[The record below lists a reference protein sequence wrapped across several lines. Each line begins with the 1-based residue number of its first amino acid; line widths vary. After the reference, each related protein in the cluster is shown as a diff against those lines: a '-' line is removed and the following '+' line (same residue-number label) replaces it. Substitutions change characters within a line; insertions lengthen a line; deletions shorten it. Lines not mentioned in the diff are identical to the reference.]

1 MVNDS
6 EDSPRTGKKGLTE
19 QQLALR
25 TQVMSFFERLQ
36 SELGLSGLKKDVFA
50 ELIKQVNRDLDSGQ
64 KPYDPSLLRRFQQKN
79 PKVKQEIFERIKLA
93 IPGVRIWQKHPDV
106 RALYEEIFGLK
117 FAELAPNRA
126 IFNFQTDD
134 RRPLTEEDNIL
145 GDYLLF
151 RSEGIVGKSNN
162 LISRSFFRFYRH
174 RNGHIRSMGLWLDKA
189 HGYLSSKGWV
199 VNPDNYHLVVGHV
212 VDRIGENLVD
222 IRRGGGSTTMT
233 IRHSEPNRYTV
244 INRENDVPRI
254 QCAPVMHFRATSET
268 EPSYS
273 NGVLIRLYGVE
284 KEGGNADTPKAERY
298 HAIRQL
304 QEKLSDRCHPPL
316 TLHKAATQLAQA
328 TGFSSKV
335 FYQKSGEDGLPV
347 GLLVNR
353 PTVRATTPHTQDE
366 MELVFGANEFGD
378 FSEARIDTKRARGP
392 AGIHFTDI
400 DG

>member
-6 EDSPRTGKKGLTE
+6 EVSPRTGKKGLTE

-25 TQVMSFFERLQ
+25 TQVMSFFDRLQ

-50 ELIKQVNRDLDSGQ
+50 DLIEQVNRDLDDGQ

-117 FAELAPNRA
+117 FAELTPNRA
-126 IFNFQTDD
+126 IFNFQRDD
-134 RRPLTEEDNIL
+134 RRPLTEEDNLL

-151 RSEGIVGKSNN
+151 RSEGIIGKKSA
-162 LISRSFFRFYRH
+162 LVSRSFFRFYRH
-174 RNGHIRSMGLWLDKA
+174 RNGHIRSMGLWLDEA

-199 VNPDNYHLVVGHV
+199 VNPDNHRLVVGHV
-212 VDRIGENLVD
+212 VDRVGEDLSD
-222 IRRGGGSTTMT
+222 IRRGGGATMMT
-233 IRHSEPNRYTV
+233 IRCSEPNRYT
-244 INRENDVPRI
+244 IISRENDIPRI
-254 QCAPVMHFRATSET
+254 QCAPVMHFRATNST

-273 NGVLIRLYGVE
+273 NGVLVRLYGVE
-284 KEGGNADTPKAERY
+284 HDGGDAETPKAERY
-298 HAIRQL
+298 HAIRKL
-304 QEKLSDRCHPPL
+304 QERLSKRCHAPL
-316 TLHKAATQLAQA
+316 TLHKAATQLARA
-328 TGFSSKV
+328 TGLTSKV
-335 FYQKSGEDGLPV
+335 FYQKSGEDGLPE

-353 PTVRATTPHTQDE
+353 PTIRTTSSQAQDE
-366 MELVFGANEFGD
+366 MELVFGANEFKG
-378 FSEARIDTKRARGP
+378 FTESRIDTKRARVA
-392 AGIHFTDI
+392 AGIHFADI